1 MTRANRG
8 QLRRLVGEP
17 GFVRLYLT
25 RIVSQVADGVFQ
37 ASLVSAVLFNPERQT
52 DPAAAAAG
60 FAVLLLPYSLIGPFA
75 GVFLDRWSRRSVLVY
90 GNGARASVVLA
101 VAAVLA
107 GAGATNPMLYVGS
120 LTAVSV
126 NRFYLAALSASL
138 PHVVARDQLVSAN
151 SVSTTSG
158 TLATGAGGGL
168 ALGIR
173 AVVGGGDQGSAVIAV
188 VAAVVYLG
196 SSVVAAGF
204 PARALGPD
212 QTVPLPR
219 AVVALADVARGLAA
233 GARHLAARPPA
244 WQALTALGVHRVCYG
259 VSLLGTVLLYRN
271 YFSSAGIFAAGLP
284 GLAQVFFATLVGVM
298 LAALVTPRV
307 TRGIGKPAWLA
318 ANLALAAVS
327 ELAFGLP
334 FAQITMIIGSL
345 VLGVVSQATK
355 ICVDTTIQESVDDDF
370 RGRVFSLYDTMFNV
384 TFVIGIVVGAVWLPV
399 TGKSYVVLILLGV
412 LYALTA
418 LWYAR
423 ATHAIR
429 GAHAAMTA
437 GWRPSRR
444 WTG

>member
-8 QLRRLVGEP
+8 QLRRLVQEP
-17 GFVRLYLT
+17 GFVRLYLA

-52 DPAAAAAG
+52 DPAAAAAS
-60 FAVLLLPYSLIGPFA
+60 FAVLLLPYSLFGPFA

-151 SVSTTSG
+151 SISTTSG

-168 ALGIR
+168 ALAIR
-173 AVVGGGDQGSAVIAV
+173 AVVGSTDRGSAVIA
-188 VAAVVYLG
+188 AASAVLYLG

-204 PARALGPD
+204 AARALGPD
-212 QTVPLPR
+212 RTVPLPR
-219 AVVALADVARGLAA
+219 AVNALADVARGLVA

-244 WQALTALGVHRVCYG
+244 WQALTAMGVHRVCYG

-271 YFSSAGIFAAGLP
+271 YFSASGIFAAGLP
-284 GLAQVFFATLVGVM
+284 GLAQVLFATLVGVM

-307 TRGIGKPAWLA
+307 TRRTGKPAWLA
-318 ANLALAAVS
+318 ANLALAAVT
-327 ELAFGLP
+327 EIAFGLAVRALDVP
-334 FAQITMIIGSL
+334 FTQEPMIIGSFL
-345 VLGVVSQATK
+345 LGVVSQATK
-355 ICVDTTIQESVDDDF
+355 ICVDTTIQETIEDDF

-399 TGKSYVVLILLGV
+399 TGKSSVLLILLGL

-418 LWYAR
+418 LWYTRASHALSAAR
-423 ATHAIR
+423 MQR
-429 GAHAAMTA
+429 
-437 GWRPSRR
+437 
-444 WTG
+444 

>member
-8 QLRRLVGEP
+8 QLRRLVREP

-60 FAVLLLPYSLIGPFA
+60 FAVLLLPYSFIGPFA
-75 GVFLDRWSRRSVLVY
+75 GVFLDRWSRRSVLMY
-90 GNGARASVVLA
+90 GNAARASVVLA

-107 GAGATNPMLYVGS
+107 VAGATNPLLYVGS
-120 LTAVSV
+120 LTAISV

-138 PHVVARDQLVSAN
+138 PHVVGRDQLVSAN

-173 AVVGGGDQGSAVIAV
+173 AFAGGSDQGSAAIAV
-188 VAAVVYLG
+188 VAAVIYLG

-212 QTVPLPR
+212 RSVPLPR

-271 YFSSAGIFAAGLP
+271 YFSTSGILAAGLP
-284 GLAQVFFATLVGVM
+284 GLAQVLFATLVGVM
-298 LAALVTPRV
+298 LAALLTPRV

-318 ANLALAAVS
+318 ANLAIAAVS

-334 FAQITMIIGSL
+334 FAQGLMIIGSL
-345 VLGVVSQATK
+345 LLGMVSQATK
-355 ICVDTTIQESVDDDF
+355 ICVDTTIQETIDDDF

-399 TGKSYVVLILLGV
+399 TGKSYVLLILMGI
-412 LYALTA
+412 LYAVTA
-418 LWYAR
+418 LWYAQ
-423 ATHAIR
+423 ASHAFR
-429 GAHAAMTA
+429 GAHAAM
-437 GWRPSRR
+437 
-444 WTG
+444 